1 MTPDTKARSGQQLIK
16 DARSRIEELD
26 PSQVKEILD
35 HRATNG
41 SADEAPVI
49 LDVREQQEYEQ
60 GHIPGAVHV
69 PRGHLETR
77 IEQAVP
83 DRSRRVIAYCSTQ
96 NRSAL
101 AAVTMKELLGYE
113 DVVGDD
119 RRLHALEGPRLR
131 LRPAARP

>member
-1 MTPDTKARSGQQLIK
+1 M
-16 DARSRIEELD
+16 
-26 PSQVKEILD
+26 
-35 HRATNG
+35 
-41 SADEAPVI
+41 I
-49 LDVREQQEYEQ
+49 LDVREQQEYET

-77 IEQAVP
+77 IENAIP

-113 DVVGDD
+113 DVAVMTGGFTLWSD
-119 RRLHALEGPRLR
+119 RGYASTSR
-131 LRPAARP
+131 AAHRRAEASATRATC